1 MLQQLLIIIIHPN
14 ALSSSSYVLFSQTL
28 PKWLLFQNW
37 VYDVGITTYLTTLWG
52 AKFFFKLFGGILKFD
67 MLYAL
72 GISTLVLYL
81 LIQIL
86 NLIPSLNLYIN
97 NGNVSVKIIS
107 NTHRWSYVVF
117 DSFFKH
123 LHTFQ
128 TNMFPEKLSAIKTT
142 SSPLKYLT
150 QKISGRI
157 WISFTTTN
165 SSPVSP
171 NTKKTWKIHPHSKNY
186 ISYQMT
192 RFASKLT
199 TTNEPKTWKK
209 A

>member
-157 WISFTTTN
+157 WISFTITN

-171 NTKKTWKIHPHSKNY
+171 NTKK
-186 ISYQMT
+186 
-192 RFASKLT
+192 
-199 TTNEPKTWKK
+199 NE
-209 A
+209 

>member
-1 MLQQLLIIIIHPN
+1 MTGVKMLQQLLIIIIHPN

-67 MLYAL
+67 MLYEL

-107 NTHRWSYVVF
+107 NTHRWS
-117 DSFFKH
+117 
-123 LHTFQ
+123 
-128 TNMFPEKLSAIKTT
+128 
-142 SSPLKYLT
+142 
-150 QKISGRI
+150 
-157 WISFTTTN
+157 
-165 SSPVSP
+165 
-171 NTKKTWKIHPHSKNY
+171 NT
-186 ISYQMT
+186 
-192 RFASKLT
+192 
-199 TTNEPKTWKK
+199 
-209 A
+209 

>member
-157 WISFTTTN
+157 WISFTTTD

-171 NTKKTWKIHPHSKNY
+171 NTKKNMKN
-186 ISYQMT
+186 SST
-192 RFASKLT
+192 F
-199 TTNEPKTWKK
+199 
-209 A
+209 